1 MIIRKDI
8 DLDMDDSK
16 SQYSGHIMY
25 LTQDKNNFL
34 YQILNYLASLMKL
47 MLNKD
52 FKFVLT
58 ENFESNR

>member
-1 MIIRKDI
+1 
-8 DLDMDDSK
+8 MDDSK